1 VIQCENLSEMSGNE
15 TTAPGITPRLYV
27 LATAILFSTGGAV
40 IKATSFTGWQVAGL
54 RCAVAALA
62 VLVLLP
68 TSRRRWNHR
77 TWLVG
82 CAYAGAL
89 ICYAMANKLT
99 TAASTIFLFSSS
111 PLYILFLGPLFL
123 KETLRRR
130 DLFFVMAFAVGLGL
144 VFLDSQPATI
154 TAPEPF
160 KGNILAA
167 LGGLFFAFIVM
178 GLRWMSRSSKTG
190 EASATSALAVGN
202 LIGFAICLPFA
213 LPLGPISPLDWALV
227 SYLGVLQIG
236 LAYFLLIAA
245 LRRLP
250 ALEVSLLILIEPVLN
265 PIWTWWLHGEQP
277 GPLTLVGGAVILL
290 VTAGMT
296 LTSAWLGRRSGQVA
310 SSSGQ

>member
-1 VIQCENLSEMSGNE
+1 V
-15 TTAPGITPRLYV
+15 PRLQV

-54 RCAVAALA
+54 RCGIAALA
-62 VLVLLP
+62 VLILLP
-68 TSRRRWNHR
+68 VSRRGWNRR
-77 TWLVG
+77 TLLVG

-111 PLYILFLGPLFL
+111 PLYILFLGPLIL
-123 KETLRRR
+123 REPLRRR
-130 DLFFVMAFAVGLGL
+130 DLFFVLAFALGLSL
-144 VFLDSQPATI
+144 VFLDAQPATV
-154 TAPEPF
+154 TAPDPL
-160 KGNILAA
+160 KGNVLAA
-167 LGGLFFAFIVM
+167 LGGFFFAFIVI
-178 GLRWMSRSSKTG
+178 GFRWMSLASRTG
-190 EASATSALAVGN
+190 ETSATSALAVGN
-202 LIGFAICLPFA
+202 LIGFLICLPFA
-213 LPLGPISPLDWALV
+213 LPLGTTTPMDWALI

-250 ALEVSLLILIEPVLN
+250 ALEASLLILIEPVLN
-265 PIWTWWLHGEQP
+265 PIWAWWLHGEKP
-277 GPLTLVGGAVILL
+277 GPLTLTGGAVILL

-296 LTSAWLGRRSGQVA
+296 LVSAWMGRRSGQLA